1 MLGLYENFPENI
13 HRIESFTSSL
23 SSKKLQQ
30 RLIQVL
36 HEINRKTFSF
46 EEIAHPTVPECA
58 VIFELGIADAKSF
71 NYIDEEE
78 TNKVLNALKK
88 EPFQVMDLF
97 CAVRYYKNKTEKK
110 TPLKFDYYIMRAVF
124 GKNAME
130 MRVFHERGLRYISPE
145 DIVTFLVN
153 KINEASARKILKRF
167 ETLNERYT

>member
-30 RLIQVL
+30 RMIQVL
-36 HEINRKTFSF
+36 HEINHKTFSF
-46 EEIAHPTVPECA
+46 EGVAHPTVPECTI
-58 VIFELGIADAKSF
+58 IFEVGIADAKSF

-97 CAVRYYKNKTEKK
+97 CVVRYYKAKAEKK
-110 TPLKFDYYIMRAVF
+110 TPLKFDYYMMRVAF
-124 GKNAME
+124 GKDSME
-130 MRVFHERGLRYISPE
+130 MRVFHERGPRYILPE
-145 DIVTFLVN
+145 DIVTFLAN

-167 ETLNERYT
+167 ESPQ

>member
-30 RLIQVL
+30 RMIQVL

-58 VIFELGIADAKSF
+58 VIFEVGIAESKSF

-78 TNKVLNALKK
+78 TNKMLNALKK
-88 EPFQVMDLF
+88 EPFRVIDLF
-97 CAVRYYKNKTEKK
+97 CAVRYYKEKTEKK
-110 TPLKFDYYIMRAVF
+110 TPLKFDYYMMRAVF

-130 MRVFHERGLRYISPE
+130 MRVFHERGLRHVSPE
-145 DIVTFLVN
+145 EIITFLVN

-167 ETLNERYT
+167 EPPQ